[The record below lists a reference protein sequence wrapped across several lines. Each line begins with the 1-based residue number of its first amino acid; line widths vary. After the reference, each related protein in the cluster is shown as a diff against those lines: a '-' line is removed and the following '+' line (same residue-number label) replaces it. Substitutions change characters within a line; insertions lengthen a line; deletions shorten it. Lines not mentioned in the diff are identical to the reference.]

1 MIAVA
6 TDGTAQDI
14 SERFVPARA
23 VADEIVKRL
32 ANNEL
37 SRSAGD
43 YIRKIAEFGQSYWS
57 TMIFGG
63 YDPLRF
69 DAVANP
75 DGSLRLELLDP
86 NGCTLWR
93 TTLTPAA

>member
-14 SERFVPARA
+14 SERFVPARV

-37 SRSAGD
+37 SRTAAD
-43 YIRKIAEFGQSYWS
+43 YIRKTAQYGQVFWT
-57 TMIFGG
+57 TMLFGG
-63 YDPLRF
+63 YDAVRL

-75 DGSLRLELLDP
+75 DGSLRLELQDA

-93 TTLTPAA
+93 TTLRPAA